1 MTSICIRALNESDAD
16 FLKYL
21 DTQVKWGFSQKIP
34 SIFLEFSDSAYLAE
48 DSATQQPYGI
58 VLTYYYPPSTGWIGF
73 LIVDKEHQKKGIGG
87 ILFSKAIKHLLKIGC
102 KEILLDAVP
111 NAVSLYEKYN
121 FSKIERSLRL
131 RITIPILMKSIVS
144 SPQSIYTQ
152 KEHLG
157 DIGLFDMHIF
167 GAERKKILQIMLKN
181 PKSDGAVFIKD
192 NVIRGYGFIR
202 YSENSLSIGPLV
214 ANNSTI
220 ALDLISKLV
229 EISIAH
235 NEEYKQI
242 LLGITETS
250 IIPINFLYQNGFEE
264 YNYSIRMRFGSN
276 QRKNRNPNLIY
287 SITTPAM
294 G

>member
-1 MTSICIRALNESDAD
+1 MASIYIRALNESDAD

-21 DTQVKWGFSQKIP
+21 DTQVKWGFSQKVP

-48 DSATQQPYGI
+48 DSTTQEPYGI

-87 ILFSKAIKHLLKIGC
+87 ILFSKAVKHLLKKGC
-102 KEILLDAVP
+102 KEILLDAIP
-111 NAVSLYEKYN
+111 NVISLYEKYN

-131 RITIPILMKSIVS
+131 RISIPILMKSIIS

-157 DIGLFDMHIF
+157 DIGLFDMSIF
-167 GAERKKILQIMLKN
+167 GAKRNKILQIMLKN
-181 PKSDGAVFIKD
+181 PKSDGAVFIQDDLVK
-192 NVIRGYGFIR
+192 GYGFIR
-202 YSENSLSIGPLV
+202 YSENSLSFGPLV

-229 EISIAH
+229 QISTPH
-235 NEEYKQI
+235 NEKCEWI

-250 IIPINFLYQNGFEE
+250 TVPLNFLYQLGFEE
-264 YNYSIRMRFGSN
+264 YNHSVRMRFGSN
-276 QRKNRNPNLIY
+276 QRNYRNPNLIY